1 MTLRFLP
8 WVLVDGGSFKKL
20 GKPGGRNKFGKE
32 DGEFHFALLN
42 VDVSGTSNEGVC
54 LVGCASQGVV

>member
-1 MTLRFLP
+1 M
-8 WVLVDGGSFKKL
+8 DGGSFKKL

-54 LVGCASQGVV
+54 LVGCASQGEV